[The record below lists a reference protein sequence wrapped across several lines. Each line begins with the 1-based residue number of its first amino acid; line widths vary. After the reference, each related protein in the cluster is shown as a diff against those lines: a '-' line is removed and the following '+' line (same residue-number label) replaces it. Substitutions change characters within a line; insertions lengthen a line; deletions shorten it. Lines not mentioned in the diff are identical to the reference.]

1 MTRLTDEEQG
11 RILADLLTGNG
22 LPPNTTNDDLDPA
35 MYGAGEAR
43 LAILACK
50 AGLDPRTE
58 IAPML
63 SPAFLSRLLRRR
75 PDETPNVLYPGSS
88 WSDLGE
94 LLGPITF
101 AWWPWLPNGFLSMLL
116 ADQEMGKSLLL
127 LRIAACYL
135 LGWPWPDGA
144 PFAGLG
150 GDLLWCEAESSQG
163 LNYARA
169 KAWGLPL
176 DRIKSPL
183 ADPLDDVMLDNP
195 DHMQAIEN
203 WARRPQTAFVAVDSL
218 TGASMRD
225 MNDARMFHIV
235 KCLADLARDTGKPVQ
250 LSHHIRKLTLLDERG
265 IVTLQQGRGSGAIFQ
280 PARCVW
286 AIDTPDPNDED
297 TRRLA
302 LIKNNLVGKR
312 AAAPLGFTI
321 GSNGLTFCDAPMKP
335 HQETQADRAGDLLR
349 TLLRKEP
356 MRSTEVQEEIES
368 AGLSWDAAKRAK
380 RSLGIVATR
389 RDGVWWWGLPAIEP
403 TQTGLYDD

>member
-1 MTRLTDEEQG
+1 MSRMTDEEQE
-11 RILADLLTGNG
+11 RTLADLLTGNG
-22 LPPNTTNDDLDPA
+22 LPANTTTDDLDPT
-35 MYGAGEAR
+35 MYDAGEAR
-43 LAILACK
+43 LAIRACK
-50 AGLDPRTE
+50 AGLNPRTE

-63 SPAFLSRLLRRR
+63 SSAFLRRLLRRG
-75 PDETPNVLYPGSS
+75 PDETPGVLYPGSS
-88 WSDLGE
+88 WSDLGT
-94 LLGPITF
+94 LLGPITW
-101 AWWPWLPNGFLSMLL
+101 AWPPWLPNGFLSMLL

-127 LRIAACYL
+127 LYIAACFL

-144 PFAGLG
+144 PFAGQA

-169 KAWGLPL
+169 KTWGLPL

-195 DHMQAIEN
+195 DHLQAIEN
-203 WARRPQTAFVAVDSL
+203 WARRPRTAFVAVDSL
-218 TGASMRD
+218 TGASQRD

-235 KCLADLARDTGKPVQ
+235 KCLADLARDTGKPIQ

-265 IVTLQQGRGSGAIFQ
+265 VVTLQQGRGSGAIFQ

-286 AIDTPDPNDED
+286 AIDTPDPNDEN

-302 LIKNNLVGKR
+302 LIKNNILGKR
-312 AAAPLGFTI
+312 AADPLGFI
-321 GSNGLTFCDAPMKP
+321 VGEKGLTFCDAPMKP

-349 TLLRKEP
+349 ALLRKEP
-356 MRSTEVQEEIES
+356 KRSTEVQEEIES

-389 RDGVWWWGLPAIEP
+389 RDGVWWWGLPA
-403 TQTGLYDD
+403 DA